1 MTGPRGPQGPPPR
14 RGGGPGWTRQ
24 PPPGYQGPT
33 QRIPPR
39 QPPPPSTRVMPSA
52 GGPPPR
58 QEYRPPVQ
66 TKAPKVRK
74 PRRWGRRITW
84 IALVLLVALIG
95 WGVYL
100 DQNMNRVEALPADS
114 TATSSGTNW
123 LIVGSDSRADLS
135 SEDEERLGT
144 GDAAG
149 QRTDTIMLLHSGS
162 SGSVLVSLPRDSYV
176 PIEGHGSNKLNA
188 AYAFGGP
195 ELLIKTVESATGLHI
210 DHYAEIGFGGFVD
223 AVDAVGGVDLCVPT
237 AIKDPKA
244 NLDIQAGCQE
254 LDGTTALGYVRTRAT
269 AGSDFD
275 RVQRQREF
283 LSALIAK
290 ATSPATL
297 ANPFRVVPLADAMT
311 SLITVDSGDH
321 IWNIAQLGLAMRGV
335 TNGGV
340 ATTVPVGGTPTIGGQ
355 SVVRWD
361 KARASQLFESLQQD
375 QTPPESAH
383 GP

>member
-1 MTGPRGPQGPPPR
+1 MAERSAGPP
-14 RGGGPGWTRQ
+14 Q
-24 PPPGYQGPT
+24 Q
-33 QRIPPR
+33 Q
-39 QPPPPSTRVMPSA
+39 
-52 GGPPPR
+52 
-58 QEYRPPVQ
+58 YRPPVQ
-66 TKAPKVRK
+66 TRQPKVRR
-74 PRRWGRRITW
+74 PRRWGRRIKIALALVL
-84 IALVLLVALIG
+84 IALVG
-95 WGVYL
+95 WGVFL
-100 DQNMNRVEALPADS
+100 DQNLNRVEALPAES
-114 TATSSGTNW
+114 VAESSGTNW
-123 LIVGSDSRADLS
+123 LIVGSDSRADLGT
-135 SEDEERLGT
+135 EDQERLGT

-188 AYAFGGP
+188 AYAFGGAP
-195 ELLIKTVESATGLHI
+195 LLISTVENATGLHI

-223 AVDAVGGVDLCVPT
+223 AVDAVGGVDLCVPK

-297 ANPFRVVPLADAMT
+297 VNPFRVVPLADAMT
-311 SLITVDSGDH
+311 GLITVDSSDH

-361 KARASQLFESLQQD
+361 KTRASRLFESLQKD
-375 QTPPESAH
+375 ETPPESAH